1 MAFPAP
7 AASPSA
13 RPSLGLVRLSAAC
26 AASAGRPNGVP
37 GGSGLACAAAPVGT
51 ADLRIG
57 GTFEVKRA
65 FAAMIISTKAAI
77 AAATT
82 RNPPALKQTTASE
95 IDPSSDRPR
104 RWSIEA

>member
-1 MAFPAP
+1 
-7 AASPSA
+7 
-13 RPSLGLVRLSAAC
+13 
-26 AASAGRPNGVP
+26 
-37 GGSGLACAAAPVGT
+37 
-51 ADLRIG
+51 LRIG
-57 GTFEVKRA
+57 GTPAALRVKRA